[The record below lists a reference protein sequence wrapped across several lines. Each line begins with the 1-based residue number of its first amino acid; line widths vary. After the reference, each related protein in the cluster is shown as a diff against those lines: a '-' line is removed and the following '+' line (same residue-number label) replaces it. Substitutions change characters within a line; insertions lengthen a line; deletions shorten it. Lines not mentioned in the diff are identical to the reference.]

1 MLLEHILSNI
11 LCDYK
16 VMCREVWNVYVRM
29 CVHMY
34 VCVGAYVW
42 EEYVQRECMC
52 VHVVCFIVAAAY
64 ISHLL
69 KKKRNGS

>member
-1 MLLEHILSNI
+1 
-11 LCDYK
+11 
-16 VMCREVWNVYVRM
+16 MCREVWNVYVRM

-42 EEYVQRECMC
+42 EEWCTKC
-52 VHVVCFIVAAAY
+52 VCVYVVCFIVAAVF

-69 KKKRNGS
+69 KMLKRGMEVRGYYGQACWKSVR